1 MPSVQSHKKASYFDA
16 VALILRSCG
25 QIYWFLELLLR
36 TMTQNKREQKYEE
49 GLQKFM
55 KEVKNLR
62 TKMKIY
68 RST

>member
-1 MPSVQSHKKASYFDA
+1 
-16 VALILRSCG
+16 
-25 QIYWFLELLLR
+25 
-36 TMTQNKREQKYEE
+36 MTQNKREQKYEE

-62 TKMKIY
+62 TKTKIY